1 MPKIT
6 YDPEIRKSESGS
18 RIYGAWKRLRKHP
31 YNPIF
36 EEFQNFYKWAI
47 SEGYVIGD
55 KLMRR
60 DESLP
65 YAPGNCYWKSPKDE
79 DIPEEISAAWAL
91 EWCEKWDET
100 VSKLRK
106 HFGLPPL
113 KGGSS

>member
-6 YDPEIRKSESGS
+6 YDPEIRKTESGS
-18 RIYGAWKRLRKHP
+18 RIYGAWKRIRTRSYDLAFHDF
-31 YNPIF
+31 ID
-36 EEFQNFYKWAI
+36 FYTWARN
-47 SEGYVIGD
+47 EGYTIGD

-65 YAPGNCYWKSPKDE
+65 YSPSNCYWKSSDDE
-79 DIPEEISAAWAL
+79 EMSPAWAV

-100 VSKLRK
+100 VRKLRK

-113 KGGSS
+113 KGGNS